1 MRLPELKNL
10 ELRWRLSLVI
20 GLLLTATMSV
30 GAAIAVSDARVAVG
44 DEVNASLRAA
54 TANLDVTLALLRGR
68 PASEVESALQ
78 LWSATYTDGRH
89 LCVALDRPSQPSM
102 RCHQVTDVSK
112 VPAWFSRGAEV
123 IEPAVVHEVALEGGV
138 LRVHL
143 VPDPGDELREAW
155 SDVRNLLLLIGLLA
169 FSVNLCIFLA
179 LSHGLK
185 PLRQLMLAMDQIGR
199 GLPMPALS
207 DRGAFEMRTLLQGL
221 RELSQRLVQG
231 REALNALHLRN
242 LELQEDERRF
252 VAREL
257 HDEIGQ
263 HVTAIEME
271 VIRIGHLDP
280 ADLPQRQE
288 RLAQIR
294 ESVSQVHRVSRRLA
308 HRLKPPA
315 IDRLGLAGSIRS
327 MTERW
332 REDLH
337 GVELHLDLD
346 AACDRIPDELAV
358 HVYRIVQESLSNATR
373 HAQAGNVWVRVA
385 LQGAVVI
392 VRIHDDGRGFDAASS
407 TAGFGL
413 AGMRERA
420 QALSGRFNV
429 ESAADQGTMIEAIIP
444 LAMHA

>member
-30 GAAIAVSDARVAVG
+30 GAAIAVGDARVAVA

-54 TANLDVTLALLRGR
+54 TANLDVTLALLQGR
-68 PASEVESALQ
+68 PAAEVESALQ

-89 LCVALDRPSQPSM
+89 LCVALDMPSRPSM
-102 RCHQVTDVSK
+102 RCHHVTDISN

-123 IEPAVVHEVALEGGV
+123 IEPAVVHEVPLDGGA

-199 GLPMPALS
+199 GLPMPALPE
-207 DRGAFEMRTLLQGL
+207 RGALEMRTLLQGL

-231 REALNALHLRN
+231 RDALHALHLRN

-271 VIRIGHLDP
+271 VIRIGHLAP
-280 ADLPQRQE
+280 EHQTQRQE

-294 ESVSQVHRVSRRLA
+294 ESTAQIHRVSRRLA

-315 IDRLGLAGSIRS
+315 IDRLGLSGSIRA

-337 GVELHLDLD
+337 ELELHLDLD
-346 AACDRIPDELAV
+346 AACDRIPDDLAV
-358 HVYRIVQESLSNATR
+358 HVYRIVQESLSNAAR

-385 LQGAVVI
+385 LQDGVVV
-392 VRIHDDGRGFDAASS
+392 VRVHDDGRGFDATSS

-429 ESAADQGTMIEAIIP
+429 ESAADEGTMIEAIIP
-444 LAMHA
+444 LPA